1 MRRHATVLAMAMA
14 AVLLLAGA
22 ALAADDPRIDLNTAT
37 VEQLMTLDRIGEV
50 VAQRI
55 VAYRDQNGPFA
66 VVEDLM
72 KVKGVGEKVFERNKD
87 RITVSPPAK
96 K

>member
-1 MRRHATVLAMAMA
+1 MRRHATVLAMAMT
-14 AVLLLAGA
+14 AVLLFAGA
-22 ALAADDPRIDLNTAT
+22 ALAADDTRIDLNTAT

-87 RITVSPPAK
+87 RVTVSPPAK

>member
-1 MRRHATVLAMAMA
+1 MRRHATVLAMAMT
-14 AVLLLAGA
+14 AVLLFAGA
-22 ALAADDPRIDLNTAT
+22 AMAADDTRIDLNTAT

-55 VAYRDQNGPFA
+55 VAYRDQNGPFGA
-66 VVEDLM
+66 VEDLM
-72 KVKGVGEKVFERNKD
+72 KVKGVGEKVFDRNKD